1 MPPNGAAMLIHQ
13 TVSEFLDTTASSS
26 PAPGGGSVSALAGA
40 LGAALTSM
48 VCRLTI
54 GKKKYAAVE
63 ADMQA
68 SLAQSEALRNQFLS
82 LIDQDTA
89 AFNGVMA
96 AFGLP
101 KETDEQR
108 SARESAIHDA
118 TRQAT
123 LVPLELMRTLQ
134 RALPFT
140 AIVAEK
146 GNKNSASDAGVAALL
161 IGSAARG
168 AALNVYVNLSG
179 LPENAFRRDTEQE
192 TRGLEQKIVTESDR
206 IAATV
211 RSSLTG
217 AS

>member
-1 MPPNGAAMLIHQ
+1 MLIHRS
-13 TVSEFLDTTASSS
+13 VSEFLDTTASSS

-40 LGAALTSM
+40 LAAALTSM

-68 SLAQSEALRNQFLS
+68 ALGTSEELQNHLRS

-101 KETDEQR
+101 KETEDQKTARQR
-108 SARESAIHDA
+108 AINDA

-123 LVPLELMRTLQ
+123 LVPLELMRTL
-134 RALPFT
+134 RRLLPLSAL
-140 AIVAEK
+140 VAER
-146 GNKNSASDAGVAALL
+146 GNANSISDAGVAALL
-161 IGSAARG
+161 AGAAARG
-168 AALNVYVNLSG
+168 AAMNVYVNLSG
-179 LPENAFRRDTEQE
+179 LPEDDFRKDTMREA
-192 TRGLEQKIVTESDR
+192 TDLEQSIAAEADR
-206 IAATV
+206 IAGRV
-211 RSSLTG
+211 R
-217 AS
+217 ASMIQG

>member
-1 MPPNGAAMLIHQ
+1 MLIHQ
-13 TVSEFLDTTASSS
+13 TVAEFLDTTASSA

-63 ADMQA
+63 PAMHETL
-68 SLAQSEALRNQFLS
+68 LAAEDIRNQCLS

-101 KETDEQR
+101 KETEEQKTARQR
-108 SARESAIHDA
+108 SIHDA

-123 LVPLELMRTLQ
+123 LVPLELMRSLERMLGLVAT
-134 RALPFT
+134 
-140 AIVAEK
+140 VAEQ
-146 GNKNSASDAGVAALL
+146 GNVNSRSDAGVAALL
-161 IGSAARG
+161 VGSAARG
-168 AALNVYVNLSG
+168 AALNVYVNLGG
-179 LPENAFRRDTEQE
+179 LPDDAFRKE
-192 TRGLEQKIVTESDR
+192 TRHETERLEQKIVTEADR
-206 IAATV
+206 IAQSV
-211 RSSLTG
+211 RTALQGS
-217 AS
+217 

>member
-1 MPPNGAAMLIHQ
+1 MLIHQ
-13 TVSEFLDTTASSS
+13 SVAEFLDTTASSS

-40 LGAALTSM
+40 LAAALTSM

-68 SLAQSEALRNQFLS
+68 AVGPSEELRNHLRS

-101 KETDEQR
+101 RETDEQKA
-108 SARESAIHDA
+108 ARQRAIYDA

-134 RALPFT
+134 RLLPLTAL
-140 AIVAEK
+140 VAEK
-146 GNKNSASDAGVAALL
+146 GNTNSSSDAGVAAVLT
-161 IGSAARG
+161 GAAARG
-168 AALNVYVNLSG
+168 AAMNVYVNLSG
-179 LPENAFRRDTEQE
+179 LPEDDFRKE
-192 TRGLEQKIVTESDR
+192 TMREAAYLEQKITTEADR
-206 IAATV
+206 IAGLV
-211 RSSLTG
+211 RSSLTTR
-217 AS
+217 